1 MKKRILLLT
10 CFILLFV
17 ISLVGCGNKNETP
30 PLTEDILKEICS
42 NAIKQ
47 DMYFDQI
54 SNMTFEY
61 IETSEKD
68 MNSLKEVF
76 ASAVPYQSIKCTA
89 NISSIAMDAY
99 VEYNLV
105 CAYNMEWKVISCY
118 SVNEGNWEYDAKKFV
133 SLKEIMND
141 LKNIKVGLFEQGYCG
156 DEKNSTLT
164 INNRE
169 EDKSINRETVYCTL
183 KIDTDFGYYEVDIEA
198 IYYFKK
204 GKWVIGD
211 FVIPEVH
218 KWKFTFDEN
227 YEIKLFNDEYIEK
240 KLTTKTEFLTYIVNL
255 DNISSSAIYLEG
267 MKADT
272 EFVTYNYVYTVSY
285 DGIGLVTYNIDI
297 SYEWLFLEWGEG
309 QFKISVKNNDFKELN
324 HTKYVFGDKYLTI
337 KDIVNYDEDLVPE
350 DTKINEAS
358 QFVTIEYF
366 DGQDKYE
373 LFCNLLVVLRDNN
386 YDLNILKITKDGK
399 EVKRFT
405 DFEKIVLDITDKSLT
420 AGNKFKNDPSFVYV
434 EEVIEEDIVSEY
446 TSFETTVID
455 SSIDSKETI
464 SIKKESDES
473 YYILN
478 KKEKI
483 SNNEVISEEKTLITK
498 EEYDSII
505 NIINGFDW
513 TGYKDYTDI
522 QENSTNT
529 EIKNIVKLI
538 NVNGDIIKAQWAET
552 SPQTW
557 KENNNKISEKI
568 TEIINNYSTEN

>member
-1 MKKRILLLT
+1 
-10 CFILLFV
+10 
-17 ISLVGCGNKNETP
+17 
-30 PLTEDILKEICS
+30 
-42 NAIKQ
+42 
-47 DMYFDQI
+47 
-54 SNMTFEY
+54 
-61 IETSEKD
+61 
-68 MNSLKEVF
+68 
-76 ASAVPYQSIKCTA
+76 
-89 NISSIAMDAY
+89 
-99 VEYNLV
+99 
-105 CAYNMEWKVISCY
+105 
-118 SVNEGNWEYDAKKFV
+118 
-133 SLKEIMND
+133 
-141 LKNIKVGLFEQGYCG
+141 
-156 DEKNSTLT
+156 
-164 INNRE
+164 
-169 EDKSINRETVYCTL
+169 
-183 KIDTDFGYYEVDIEA
+183 
-198 IYYFKK
+198 
-204 GKWVIGD
+204 
-211 FVIPEVH
+211 
-218 KWKFTFDEN
+218 
-227 YEIKLFNDEYIEK
+227 
-240 KLTTKTEFLTYIVNL
+240 
-255 DNISSSAIYLEG
+255 

-272 EFVTYNYVYTVSY
+272 EFVTYNYIYTVSY
-285 DGIGLVTYNIDI
+285 DGIGLITYNIDI

-324 HTKYVFGDKYLTI
+324 HTKYVFGDKYFII

-350 DTKINEAS
+350 DVKINKAS

-366 DGQDKYE
+366 DGQDTYE

-386 YDLNILKITKDGK
+386 YDFNILKITKDGK

-483 SNNEVISEEKTLITK
+483 SNDEVISEEKTLITK

-513 TGYKDYTDI
+513 TDYKDYTDI

-557 KENNNKISEKI
+557 EENNNKISEKI